1 MFESGVGNYGLSAP
15 LTGTESD
22 CALIDLIFD
31 LHSCEAKLVERKLAA
46 IAEFFTRRSA
56 EHTATGTWSSTAHE
70 LAESEIGAV
79 LTMGR
84 AGAGKLIGLGF
95 ALKTRLHRTR
105 AAMARG
111 ELDLYR
117 VSLIES
123 ATANVSDELIDEV
136 ERLVL
141 EQVLAPAVDGG
152 TGLRGRRLTGVID
165 RIVARVDPEG
175 MRERRRRALAERFIG
190 VSAMEDG
197 MARIVGSIPAE
208 QARLFD
214 GRLRELALSV
224 CRHDSRTYEQR
235 RADALG
241 ALLDGSVVLPCDC
254 GRVDC
259 LQDRSGL
266 TVVRRPLVVVVMAE
280 STFQGSDE
288 PAHLDGYGVISAE
301 HARDIT
307 KDGIV
312 REVRV
317 PADVVPEPAPE
328 SLPASAFVYRPG
340 AALDTWLRAAA
351 GSCQW
356 LHCDVPA
363 WNCDLDHGVP
373 FDHADPANGGKTVAS
388 NLSAYCRNHHRL
400 KHSGHWLHTPNSDRT
415 VTVVSPTG
423 HCYRTRAAGLL
434 AGVPDPVLPEG
445 GPRRRTKLENKAAR
459 VRGERR
465 RRRARMDVRA
475 QKLVRRERRLKV
487 RKRNRL
493 LQRLMRV
500 RARVVG
506 RGFVV
511 RRRKPVDYGDDP
523 PPF

>member
-22 CALIDLIFD
+22 CALIDLISD

-46 IAEFFTRRSA
+46 VAEFFTRRSA
-56 EHTATGTWSSTAHE
+56 ERTATGTWSSTAHE

-123 ATANVSDELIDEV
+123 ATANVSEELIDEV
-136 ERLVL
+136 ERVVL
-141 EQVLAPAVDGG
+141 EQILAPAVDGG
-152 TGLRGRRLTGVID
+152 TGLTGRRLTGVID

-175 MRERRRRALAERFIG
+175 MRERRRRALAERFVG

-241 ALLDGSVVLPCDC
+241 ALLDGSAVLPCDC

-259 LQDRSGL
+259 PQDRSGL
-266 TVVRRPLVVVVMAE
+266 TVVRRPLVVVVMTE
-280 STFQGSDE
+280 STFQGGGCGTPGGDE
-288 PAHLDGYGVISAE
+288 PAHLDGYGAISAE
-301 HARDIT
+301 HARDIA
-307 KDGIV
+307 KDAIV
-312 REVRV
+312 KEVRV
-317 PADVVPEPAPE
+317 PAEEV
-328 SLPASAFVYRPG
+328 PASAFVYRPG
-340 AALDTWLRAAA
+340 TALDTWLRAAA

-363 WNCDLDHGVP
+363 WNCDLDHLVP
-373 FDHADPANGGKTVAS
+373 FDHADPARGGKTTAS

-415 VTVVSPTG
+415 VGLVSPTG

-434 AGVPDPVLPEG
+434 AEIPDPIPPEG
-445 GPRRRTKLENKAAR
+445 GPRRRTRLENKPAR
-459 VRGERR
+459 IRGERR
-465 RRRARMDVRA
+465 RRRARMDVRLE
-475 QKLVRRERRLKV
+475 KLARQERRLEV
-487 RKRNRL
+487 RKRTRL

-506 RGFVV
+506 RVVVV
-511 RRRKPVDYGDDP
+511 RGRKPVDYGDDP